1 MAKRNDIH
9 KVLIIG
15 SGPIIIGQACEFDYS
30 GTQACKAL
38 RNLGYEIV
46 LVNSNPATIMTDPEI
61 ADVTYIEP
69 LNVDRIEQIIKK
81 ERPDALLP
89 NLGGQSGL
97 NLCSELAQ
105 AGVLE
110 KYNVEV
116 IGVQVDAI
124 ERGEDRIEFKHTMD
138 QLGIEM
144 ARSEVAYSVD
154 EALAIAEKL
163 GYSYFYISHLFTN
176 KTGRSLQEYYNEIC
190 GYLKEL
196 TVLYVNQNETYRLK
210 STARILELL
219 ACLVEHFSEPVSMVA
234 TQTRAGKME
243 RLEQICM
250 YVDHHYREE
259 MTLQEAAD
267 ELGLNREYFCRFF
280 KQSTGSSFMRYVN
293 QVRLNYIYQDL
304 LHTDDPVQEIME
316 RHGFFNQKLFYRM
329 FKERYHC
336 TPRQARRMA
345 ENNPYVEAK

>member
-1 MAKRNDIH
+1 MEEQKNTYENVTLEPDVGFDIRFVTMDH
-9 KVLIIG
+9 NSPFHWHREMEILYILNGHATVHMEGEEYELN
-15 SGPIIIGQACEFDYS
+15 PLDAVVMDY
-30 GTQACKAL
+30 A
-38 RNLGYEIV
+38 
-46 LVNSNPATIMTDPEI
+46 
-61 ADVTYIEP
+61 
-69 LNVDRIEQIIKK
+69 RIH
-81 ERPDALLP
+81 
-89 NLGGQSGL
+89 
-97 NLCSELAQ
+97 
-105 AGVLE
+105 
-110 KYNVEV
+110 EV
-116 IGVQVDAI
+116 IYALPQTMGICIHVSRQLLRRYLPEAEPFAI
-124 ERGEDRIEFKHTMD
+124 RCAGQRLRPG
-138 QLGIEM
+138 Q
-144 ARSEVAYSVD
+144 
-154 EALAIAEKL
+154 
-163 GYSYFYISHLFTN
+163 
-176 KTGRSLQEYYNEIC
+176 QEYYNEIC

-304 LHTDDPVQEIME
+304 LHTD
-316 RHGFFNQKLFYRM
+316 HLFL
-329 FKERYHC
+329 
-336 TPRQARRMA
+336 
-345 ENNPYVEAK
+345 

>member
-1 MAKRNDIH
+1 MEEQKNTYENVTLEPDVGFGIRFVTMDHNSPFHWHREMEILYILNGHATVHMEGEEYELNPLDAVVMDYARIH
-9 KVLIIG
+9 
-15 SGPIIIGQACEFDYS
+15 
-30 GTQACKAL
+30 
-38 RNLGYEIV
+38 
-46 LVNSNPATIMTDPEI
+46 
-61 ADVTYIEP
+61 
-69 LNVDRIEQIIKK
+69 
-81 ERPDALLP
+81 
-89 NLGGQSGL
+89 
-97 NLCSELAQ
+97 
-105 AGVLE
+105 
-110 KYNVEV
+110 EV
-116 IGVQVDAI
+116 IYALPQTMGICIHVSRQLLRRYLPEAEPFAI
-124 ERGEDRIEFKHTMD
+124 RCAGQRLRPG
-138 QLGIEM
+138 Q
-144 ARSEVAYSVD
+144 
-154 EALAIAEKL
+154 
-163 GYSYFYISHLFTN
+163 
-176 KTGRSLQEYYNEIC
+176 QEYYNEIC